1 MIERYAL
8 SPIKDIWTQEEQYRR
23 WLEVE
28 LAVIKAKEDL
38 DLIQK
43 GIYDLVKSKASIDVE
58 NILEI
63 EKEVD
68 HDVIAFI
75 KSVTKDFGDEER
87 YFHKGLT
94 SSDIV
99 DTALSLGMVRSA
111 TLIQKELKVLAEIMK
126 EKAIAHKNTITI
138 GRTHG
143 MHAEPTSFGLKLLS
157 YYDELERNEIRID
170 NSIKNISHAKM
181 SGAVG
186 NYANIDPAIEEKAL
200 AYLGLVPCKVS
211 TQIVP
216 RDIHCEFLNSLAL
229 LGTCIERFATE
240 IRHLQR
246 TEVGE
251 AQEPFKKGQ
260 RGSSAMPHKKN
271 PILCERLC
279 GMARILRGN
288 AIVSYENVPL
298 WHERDISHSS
308 AERMIIQDS
317 IQIIYYM
324 VLKSQSLIKGLIVN
338 ERRMLENFDASLNLV
353 FSQNVLN
360 TLIDSGMKREDA
372 YTAIQEIAFECF
384 RQKRDFKILIKEND
398 HINQYIQDKDIDRLF
413 EKKAYLQN
421 VDTIFRKFEND
432 CH

>member
-28 LAVIKAKEDL
+28 LAVVQAKEDL
-38 DLIQK
+38 GLILK
-43 GIYDLVKSKASIDVE
+43 GITETMRQKARIDVPH
-58 NILEI
+58 ILEI
-63 EKEVD
+63 EQEVD
-68 HDVIAFI
+68 HDMIAFI
-75 KSVTKDFGDEER
+75 KSATRDFGDEER

-111 TLIQKELKVLAEIMK
+111 KWIIKELKKLIENVK
-126 EKAIAHKNTITI
+126 EKAIEHRYTLTM

-143 MHAEPTSFGLKLLS
+143 VHAEPTSFGLKLLT
-157 YYDELERNEIRID
+157 YVYELERNAKRLD
-170 NSIKNISHAKM
+170 HAFVNISHAKL

-186 NYANIDPAIEEKAL
+186 NYANIDPIIEERAL
-200 AYLGLVPCKVS
+200 RLLELTPCKIS

-216 RDIHCEFLNSLAL
+216 RDIHCEFLNALAL
-229 LGTCIERFATE
+229 LGTGIERLATE

-246 TEVGE
+246 TEVAE

-288 AIVSYENVPL
+288 AIVSYENVTL

-308 AERMIIQDS
+308 AERMILPDS

-324 VLKSQSLIKGLIVN
+324 VVKSQALVKGLIVN
-338 ERRMLENFDASLNLV
+338 SQKMRENFQASHNLI

-360 TLIDSGMKREDA
+360 KLIDAGMKREEA
-372 YTAIQEIAFECF
+372 YTTIQSLALECY
-384 RQKRDFKILIKEND
+384 RQERDFRLALKETPAVAALL
-398 HINQYIQDKDIDRLF
+398 KEAEIDRLF
-413 EKKAYLQN
+413 ETDLYLKN
-421 VDTIFRKFEND
+421 VDYIFKKFENGRP
-432 CH
+432 